1 MGPSS
6 PILPRLLSP
15 KGMASDSLLHLSQE
29 HHVGSRAGQGGSAS
43 DAGCVAHAQGHG
55 LAYVLPVDLPLPH
68 GGTFKILLAPCGGH
82 TAVGTL
88 GTTCPASAPDPAAD
102 LRTQA
107 CQVCQLPAQVLSPAS
122 SPVLL
127 SGPTWPPATSLGE
140 PSQRRQTH
148 SFLSC
153 LLALAAP
160 FIWREGPKSIPDVL
174 SS

>member
-6 PILPRLLSP
+6 PILPPLLSP

-82 TAVGTL
+82 TAVGAL

-107 CQVCQLPAQVLSPAS
+107 CQVCWLPAQVLSPAS

-127 SGPTWPPATSLGE
+127 SGPT
-140 PSQRRQTH
+140 
-148 SFLSC
+148 
-153 LLALAAP
+153 
-160 FIWREGPKSIPDVL
+160 
-174 SS
+174 